1 VRFAWLV
8 VVLLLA
14 TPSAAAAEIHWSVRA
29 SASGSYMLYYGD
41 EGDSIDGQADGVWAW
56 QLRALASGADL
67 DTDITAFRMQVE
79 EASNV
84 VLADGSPICRAPASG
99 SVGWVRDSRV
109 GLHLAR
115 AKRGFQVDHPFFD
128 LLAGCH
134 VGAHGMSLY
143 DGAGPAETPIARGA
157 FRPRRDRAF
166 ERTWTQQIAL
176 DRAHESGA
184 SHTFSA
190 SGGLTISVRRISARA
205 ARALKIRL
213 RRTPRSRLAARGALS
228 TPARATR

>member
-1 VRFAWLV
+1 MRFAWLV
-8 VVLLLA
+8 LVLLLA

-41 EGDSIDGQADGVWAW
+41 DRDSIDGQADGTWAW
-56 QLRALASGADL
+56 GLKALASGADL
-67 DTDITAFRMQVE
+67 DTEIGAFRMQVE
-79 EASNV
+79 EASNI
-84 VLADGSPICRAPASG
+84 VLAGGSPACRPPATG

-109 GLHLAR
+109 GLYLSR

-143 DGAGPAETPIARGA
+143 DGAGPAETRIPSGA
-157 FRPRRDRAF
+157 FRPRRDRSF

-176 DRAHESGA
+176 DTTHESGA
-184 SHTFSA
+184 PHTFSA

-213 RRTPRSRLAARGALS
+213 RSIPRTPPRQV
-228 TPARATR
+228 TPVL

>member
-1 VRFAWLV
+1 VRLFWIVLV
-8 VVLLLA
+8 LLLLA
-14 TPSAAAAEIHWSVRA
+14 TPSAAAAETHWSVRA
-29 SASGSYMLYYGD
+29 SASGSYMLYFGE

-56 QLRALASGADL
+56 ELKALASGADL
-67 DTDITAFRMQVE
+67 DTEIAAFRMQVE
-79 EASNV
+79 EASNI
-84 VLADGSPICRAPASG
+84 VLAGGSPGCRPPAAG

-134 VGAHGMSLY
+134 AGAHGMSLY
-143 DGAGPAETPIARGA
+143 DGAGPAETRIPPGA
-157 FRPRRDRAF
+157 LRPRRDRAF

-176 DRAHESGA
+176 DTTHESGPP
-184 SHTFSA
+184 HTFSA

-205 ARALKIRL
+205 ARTLRL
-213 RRTPRSRLAARGALS
+213 RLRSIPRTPRA
-228 TPARATR
+228 